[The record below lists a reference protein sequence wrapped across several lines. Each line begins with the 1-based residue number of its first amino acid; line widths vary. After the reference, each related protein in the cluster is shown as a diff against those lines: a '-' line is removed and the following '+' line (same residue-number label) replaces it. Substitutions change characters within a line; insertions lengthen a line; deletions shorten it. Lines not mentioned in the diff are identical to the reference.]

1 MTLKSY
7 FMLHNAHFLSF
18 HIYLFP
24 VAVQYH
30 YFPPRMKE
38 NEMMTIK
45 EEKESKETEPVPTF
59 LPVLDSSENSVTLS
73 IILN

>member
-1 MTLKSY
+1 M
-7 FMLHNAHFLSF
+7 
-18 HIYLFP
+18 
-24 VAVQYH
+24 AVQYH

-45 EEKESKETEPVPTF
+45 EEKENKETEPVPTF
-59 LPVLDSSENSVTLS
+59 LPILDSSENSVTLS

>member
-1 MTLKSY
+1 
-7 FMLHNAHFLSF
+7 MLISFLF
-18 HIYLFP
+18 IFIYLFISRGSP
-24 VAVQYH
+24 ISL
-30 YFPPRMKE
+30 FPPRMKE

-59 LPVLDSSENSVTLS
+59 PPILESSENSVTLS